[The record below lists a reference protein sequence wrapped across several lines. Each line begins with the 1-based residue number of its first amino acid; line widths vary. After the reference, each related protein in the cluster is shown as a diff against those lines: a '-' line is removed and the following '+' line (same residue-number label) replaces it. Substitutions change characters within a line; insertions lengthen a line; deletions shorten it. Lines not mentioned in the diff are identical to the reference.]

1 MTLHPTKRAQIAFH
15 VLYGPINAPPDRP
28 SPSNKS
34 KGGPIASHL
43 ISMQIRD
50 AYIPTAID
58 LTKTYSIIIHDIGM
72 RIPVIRGSGDIGK
85 TFLNMV
91 SEVNFRDMFVCGG
104 KGEIVVATVAKK
116 CKDL

>member
-1 MTLHPTKRAQIAFH
+1 MILHPTKRTQIAFH
-15 VLYGPINAPPDRP
+15 VLYGPINTPPDRP

-43 ISMQIRD
+43 ISLQIRD

-58 LTKTYSIIIHDIGM
+58 LTKTYSIIIHDIGVPM
-72 RIPVIRGSGDIGK
+72 PVIRGSGDIGK

-91 SEVNFRDMFVCGG
+91 SEVNFETCLSLV
-104 KGEIVVATVAKK
+104 
-116 CKDL
+116 